1 MINLVTKF
9 RLPTKNGT
17 LTDSDF
23 VGDTPHIG
31 SADARYS
38 DSDKKELEKLADE
51 LKAMSAK
58 ESK

>member
-1 MINLVTKF
+1 MINIVTKF

-17 LTDSDF
+17 LSDIDF

-31 SADARYS
+31 SSDIRYS
-38 DSDKKELEKLADE
+38 DSDNDELMKLADE
-51 LKAMSAK
+51 LKAKSAK